1 MIMNAIKRFL
11 AKKSGNETDQK
22 VVQINKEL
30 LLKKGVI
37 RY

>member
-1 MIMNAIKRFL
+1 MNAIKRFL
-11 AKKSGNETDQK
+11 AKKMGHETQK
-22 VVQINKEL
+22 VQQINKEL

>member
-1 MIMNAIKRFL
+1 MNALKRFL
-11 AKKSGNETDQK
+11 AKKTGNETNQK
-22 VVQINKEL
+22 VLKINKEL

>member
-1 MIMNAIKRFL
+1 MNAIKRFL
-11 AKKSGNETDQK
+11 AKKTGNGTNLKE
-22 VVQINKEL
+22 VLINKEL

>member
-1 MIMNAIKRFL
+1 MNALKRFL
-11 AKKSGNETDQK
+11 AKKHGNETTPK
-22 VVQINKEL
+22 VLLINKEL